1 MVENNAALIAACL
14 PTMRILFTK
23 NSLESVVRSVR
34 SMVSLKSLRSVRGD
48 STSNTSA
55 NHTFL
60 NDNKE
65 STTNN
70 EYHLTRLQGESSVKS
85 HVDHTKS
92 NPGLAEEGGIAVRKD
107 LLQEESYK

>member
-1 MVENNAALIAACL
+1 MVESNVALIAACL

-48 STSNTSA
+48 STSNASA

-65 STTNN
+65 SAANS
-70 EYHLTRLQGESSVKS
+70 EYNLMRLQGKSSAKS
-85 HVDHTKS
+85 HVNNTKG
-92 NPGLAEEGGIAVRKD
+92 NLGMAEESNILVRED
-107 LLQEESYK
+107 TP